1 MCNGRWRWQQARC
14 RHSPSPPA
22 DRGVTPEE
30 GQTARQRHCLSLEGS
45 GNTRQ
50 SSVLA
55 TQVAEAEGNGS
66 VLASP
71 CHPHG
76 GGVIG
81 REMAGLRRHGAEAG
95 RGENGHTP
103 SSSRT
108 RPASG
113 ARLQPAPPTSVSY
126 SAARDLSDRCDKSTH
141 SSRHVTSAFAFA
153 SASFCALV
161 TEYSWRK
168 FFISGRATQSV
179 AHSDTE
185 RCFRPTNGH
194 FASAIP
200 SNPSHLDR
208 DPLPPLPNP
217 TQNARLPAQPP
228 LHHTEWAGGRTLEVQ
243 VLGEVRVELVKQ
255 GLDEDLF
262 LRPPRKRQTVAEEPA
277 RCLHDLGTLTQA
289 PCLAWLMPD
298 S

>member
-208 DPLPPLPNP
+208 DPPPSPTQHRTPACPHSRPCTIQNGLAGAPSKSRFLEKSVSNLSNRDWTRIFFCARRASVRPLPRNQHDVS
-217 TQNARLPAQPP
+217 T
-228 LHHTEWAGGRTLEVQ
+228 TWA
-243 VLGEVRVELVKQ
+243 
-255 GLDEDLF
+255 
-262 LRPPRKRQTVAEEPA
+262 
-277 RCLHDLGTLTQA
+277 H
-289 PCLAWLMPD
+289 
-298 S
+298 